1 MAYEEHGDGHGYA
14 RGNVQNKTAGTYG
27 YARRRGQHRGE
38 QRITEGRA
46 TSTTGSWTRRL
57 DADVHGCE
65 VEGVDQVHAGL
76 DYWLLEARTSRRKTP
91 RTTRKAA
98 GAVARRISE
107 RLAPVHGGKTEGVER
122 SWRRREGGMG

>member
-27 YARRRGQHRGE
+27 YACGRRQHRGG

-46 TSTTGSWTRRL
+46 TSTTGSGTRRL

-76 DYWLLEARTSRRKTP
+76 DYWLLEARTTTGRTAAINGFDDGRTGSGEFEAFAPYQWRIQRRG
-91 RTTRKAA
+91 R
-98 GAVARRISE
+98 GNGGGARRE
-107 RLAPVHGGKTEGVER
+107 N
-122 SWRRREGGMG
+122 